1 MSTREV
7 QIGNITI
14 GGKNPLAFI
23 AGPCVIESED
33 ITLRIAEKLTEY
45 SKKSNIPFI
54 FKSSYDKANRTSVNS
69 YRGPGIDEGLRV
81 LQKVKEKFEVL
92 VLSDI
97 HSVNEI
103 ERAADVLDV
112 IQIPAFLCRQTDIIV
127 AASITGKPV
136 NIKKG
141 QFLAPSDIKN
151 IIDKFTSTGNHNLLV
166 TERGTSFGYNNLV
179 ADMRSI
185 PIMQGFGFPVI
196 YDATHSVQLPGGLGN
211 SSGGQREFI
220 GPLARAAVAAGCN
233 AVFMEV
239 HEDPDKAL
247 CDGPNMLNI
256 ESFFDS
262 GKKADRIKQACERMG
277 NVGAI
282 HELPLPDSA

>member
-7 QIGNITI
+7 QIGNIII
-14 GGKNPLAFI
+14 GGQNPLAFI
-23 AGPCVIESED
+23 AGPCVIETED
-33 ITLRIAEKLTEY
+33 ITLSIAGKLKEY
-45 SKKSNIPFI
+45 TKKNNITFI

-69 YRGPGIDEGLRV
+69 YRGPGIDEGLRI
-81 LQKVKEKFEVL
+81 LKKVKEKFEVL

-97 HSVNEI
+97 HSVEEI
-103 ERAADVLDV
+103 EKAADVLDV

-127 AASITGKPV
+127 AASKTGKPV

-141 QFLAPSDIKN
+141 QFLAPLDIKN
-151 IIDKFTSTGNHNLLV
+151 IIEKFTSTGNHNLLV

-211 SSGGQREFI
+211 CSGGQREFI
-220 GPLARAAVAAGCN
+220 EPLARAAVAAGCN

-239 HEDPDKAL
+239 HEDPNSAL
-247 CDGPNMLNI
+247 CDGPNMLNL
-256 ESFFDS
+256 ESFFELS
-262 GKKADRIKQACERMG
+262 KKLT
-277 NVGAI
+277 
-282 HELPLPDSA
+282 ELNKLVKGWQ